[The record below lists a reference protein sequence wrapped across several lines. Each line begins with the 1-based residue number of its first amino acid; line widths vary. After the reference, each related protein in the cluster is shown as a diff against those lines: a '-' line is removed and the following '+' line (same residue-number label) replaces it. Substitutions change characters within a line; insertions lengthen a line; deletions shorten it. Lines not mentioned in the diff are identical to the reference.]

1 MGRLY
6 PVHYSSDR
14 NRDHRRVGTDS
25 NYRMAGMKNKP
36 LISEEEFNKRHD
48 KALRDADPLYKKRK
62 PKPKSKPKPKKDMF
76 KGLGG
81 GSII

>member
-1 MGRLY
+1 M
-6 PVHYSSDR
+6 
-14 NRDHRRVGTDS
+14 
-25 NYRMAGMKNKP
+25 MKHKP

-48 KALRDADPLYKKRK
+48 QALRDADPLYKKRK
-62 PKPKSKPKPKKDMF
+62 PRSKPKPKKDMF